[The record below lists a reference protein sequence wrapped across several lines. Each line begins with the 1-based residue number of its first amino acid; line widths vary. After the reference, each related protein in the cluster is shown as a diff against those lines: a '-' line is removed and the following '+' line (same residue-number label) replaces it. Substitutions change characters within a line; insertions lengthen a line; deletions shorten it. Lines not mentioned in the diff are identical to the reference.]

1 MIDKTYLN
9 REWDQQLEAM
19 LRSPLN
25 KPTVIAK
32 GNPERLQVYYGFAKL
47 TPKVVRK
54 HELVIIYENAN
65 HNPMKNLQWIFRKT
79 HLVYIRQQTKEEMS
93 NANYSNRI
101 FTKYGYFIDDQPW
114 CGNIDLVLEHNYLS
128 ESQQV
133 TQRERQLI
141 RVMLREKYTECY
153 DTKPCYQTALIFH

>member
-1 MIDKTYLN
+1 MTDKATLYA
-9 REWDQQLEAM
+9 EWDRQLETM

-25 KPTVIAK
+25 RPTLIAR

-47 TPKVVRK
+47 TPKIMRK

-65 HNPMKNLQWIFRKT
+65 HNPMKNLEWIFRKT

-93 NANYSNRI
+93 DANNGNRT
-101 FTKYGYFIDDQPW
+101 FTKYGYFIDEKPW
-114 CGNIDLVLEHNYLS
+114 NSNIDLVLEHNYLS
-128 ESQQV
+128 DSRQV
-133 TQRERQLI
+133 AERERQLI
-141 RVMLREKYTECY
+141 RVMLREKYMECY